1 MVENWPISQC
11 TQKIVLIEVVV
22 GSNHEFKL
30 VTYFLWCNLRNE
42 NVIEWKNG
50 RKQLVKTHKNRHLSP
65 ILLQLGP
72 QNSQPYEN
80 HRVSSL
86 IIEGKNLIEI
96 EIRSNGKK
104 VEILDKWSKIC
115 LFHSIPPKSCSL
127 RGQLDQIT
135 NVSQLHIFFIEMEI

>member
-1 MVENWPISQC
+1 MDEKCPI
-11 TQKIVLIEVVV
+11 TQLTTKIVLIEVLV
-22 GSNHEFKL
+22 GSNHEYKFS
-30 VTYFLWCNLRNE
+30 YIFLWCKSRKE
-42 NVIEWKNG
+42 NVAEWKNC
-50 RKQLVKTHKNRHLSP
+50 RKQLICFKNSHLSP

-86 IIEGKNLIEI
+86 IIEEKNLIEI
-96 EIRSNGKK
+96 EIRSNGKM

-115 LFHSIPPKSCSL
+115 LFHSIPRKSCSL

-135 NVSQLHIFFIEMEI
+135 NVSQLHIFFY